1 MSEMTEM
8 QELYSIPSEKLIL
21 AGLKV
26 DSHYQFPAYNTRG
39 EVRTNTLGNILSN
52 QQYFSYF
59 SGINRDDDYLW
70 WNRKNFIYFGRIHTN
85 KGIKEIILAWLQA
98 YEIIGKTCYLWIV
111 RRCPQPNRTI

>member
-1 MSEMTEM
+1 MSEMAEM
-8 QELYSIPSEKLIL
+8 QELYSISAEKLIL

-26 DSHYQFPAYNTRG
+26 DSHYQFPAYNARG
-39 EVRTNTLGNILSN
+39 EVRTNTLGNILSS

-85 KGIKEIILAWLQA
+85 KGIKEIFLHGYRHMKLL
-98 YEIIGKTCYLWIV
+98 GKTCLTYGL
-111 RRCPQPNRTI
+111 

>member
-1 MSEMTEM
+1 MTEM

-70 WNRKNFIYFGRIHTN
+70 WNRKTLSILDEYIQ
-85 KGIKEIILAWLQA
+85 IKEL
-98 YEIIGKTCYLWIV
+98 KK
-111 RRCPQPNRTI
+111 